1 MSLYTKVGDGGETS
15 LQDGVAISKQHPAV
29 QALAALDEL
38 NASLGLVGAVIGR
51 PQSEEIDQI
60 QRSTMAIMSLVSA
73 KSVGNSAV
81 LVDFTTETTALERKI
96 DEVERVLPKQSEFV
110 VYGGCESSA
119 RCDNA
124 RAVARRA
131 ETKLVQLAQSRR
143 QLREVFPY
151 LNRLSDWLYARARLC
166 DFEDAVER
174 QVRAAIGKKPVGA
187 VIGRSQNGDSLTLNH
202 ALVLITKVEQRAA
215 EIGVNA
221 AVAVC
226 NEAGNSVAAHSMD
239 GAFFVSFDIAISK
252 AYTAAA
258 LKMPTIEVAELVKPG
273 GMFFGLE
280 AFANG
285 KMVPIGGG
293 NPIYSDCGKL
303 IGAIGVSGGTAA
315 QDDELAR
322 AAIDN

>member
-15 LQDGVAISKQHPAV
+15 LQDGVAISKQHLAV

-38 NASLGLVGAVIGR
+38 NAVLGLAKIAADADF
-51 PQSEEIDQI
+51 DQI
-60 QRSTMAIMSLVSA
+60 QRNIMAIMSLVSSP
-73 KSVGNSAV
+73 SVGAGSARPQV
-81 LVDFTTETTALERKI
+81 KVDFTTETTALERKI
-96 DEVERVLPKQSEFV
+96 DEVERVLPNQTEFV

-131 ETKLVQLAQSRR
+131 ETKLVQIAQSRR
-143 QLREVFPY
+143 QLREVLPY

-174 QVRAAIGKKPVGA
+174 QVRAAIGKKTIGA
-187 VIGRSQNGDSLTLNH
+187 NCVRPQNGDSLNLDR
-202 ALVLITKVEQRAA
+202 ALSLIAKVEQRAA

-221 AVAVC
+221 AIAVC

-239 GAFFVSFDIAISK
+239 GAFFVSFDIAIAK

-280 AFANG
+280 AFASG

-293 NPIYSDCGKL
+293 VPIYSDCGKL
-303 IGAIGVSGGTAA
+303 VGAIGVSGGTAA

-322 AAIDN
+322 FGVI